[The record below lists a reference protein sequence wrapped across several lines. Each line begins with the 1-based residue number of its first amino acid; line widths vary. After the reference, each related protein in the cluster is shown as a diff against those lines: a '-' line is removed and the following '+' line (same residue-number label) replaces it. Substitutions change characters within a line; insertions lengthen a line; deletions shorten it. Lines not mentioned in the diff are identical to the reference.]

1 MESETKIEFIGGA
14 ALVLH
19 VLETLN
25 LRGLINDHFKLH
37 KNWTGI
43 DKGFIVCVWLSYIIS
58 RCDHRLSPLEDWVAE
73 HELSLSA
80 QLGQPIDIK
89 DFTDDRLGKLLDDFS
104 DSDKW
109 QPFEISVNK
118 HLLRVYDLSGRSIQ
132 LDATIGQ
139 SFGKVA
145 KDGLLQYG
153 YSKQFRADLPQFK
166 TMLANLGDENIPLA
180 SITVSGEK
188 SDDQLYIPIIDLAK
202 QSLSGNGLLW
212 QGDKKMSALA
222 TRAHVVG
229 LKDYYLSPLSEVHIP
244 KSVLLSDYL
253 VDFLAGT
260 QALEV
265 VMRKDKEIAKGFET
279 SVEQEYEGKKWT
291 ERHLV
296 VRSAQ
301 YAAAEQKSLDAKL
314 AKSVKA
320 ITSLNERVQ
329 GKKVFKDEKTLKLHI
344 ESILKNNKSTGLI
357 DVDYDFTYE
366 TKEIRASKKKEART
380 EILFNY
386 TITCHINQEAL
397 KTKIMTLGWQVY
409 ATNMPKDLLSLEGAV
424 LLYREEYKIEHRFHN
439 LKEEVTR
446 LLPVFLK
453 KDNRIV
459 GLINLLMLAL
469 KIIATME
476 YTVKKKLEEKKE
488 SLAGL
493 YKGNPKIATENPTIS
508 KIMEAM
514 ASISIAYIIKNQ
526 KVVQCFINKLKP
538 IQIVIMDL
546 LDMDTQ
552 YFKKINAVVD
562 Y

>member
-19 VLETLN
+19 VLDTLN
-25 LRGLINDHFKLH
+25 LRGIINDHFKLH

-58 RCDHRLSPLEDWVAE
+58 RCDHRLSSLEDWTSE

-80 QLGQPIDIK
+80 QLGQTIDIK

-104 DSDKW
+104 DSDTW

-118 HLLRVYDLSGRSIQ
+118 HLLRVYDLSGRHIQ

-139 SFGKVA
+139 SFGKVV

-153 YSKQFRADLPQFK
+153 YSKQLRADLPQFK

-180 SITVSGEK
+180 SITVSGEH
-188 SDDQLYIPIIDLAK
+188 SDDPLYIPIIGLAK

-212 QGDKKMSALA
+212 QGDKKMSAIA
-222 TRAHVVG
+222 TRGYIVG
-229 LKDYYLSPLSEVHIP
+229 IEDYYLSPLSEVQIP

-253 VDFLAGT
+253 GNFLVGH
-260 QALEV
+260 QALDM
-265 VMRKDKEIAKGFET
+265 VMRKDKEIAKGFEKC
-279 SVEQEYEGKKWT
+279 VEQQYEGKKWT

-301 YAAAEQKSLDAKL
+301 YAEAEEKTLNARL

-320 ITSLNERVQ
+320 LEALNERTQ
-329 GKKVFKDEKTLKLHI
+329 GKKVFKDEKTLKSHI
-344 ESILKNNKSTGLI
+344 ESILKNNKSTDLI
-357 DVDYDFTYE
+357 EVDYDITYE
-366 TKEIRASKKKEART
+366 TKDIRASKKKEARIET
-380 EILFNY
+380 LFNY
-386 TITCHINQEAL
+386 KIICRINEKAL
-397 KTKIMTLGWQVY
+397 KTKIITLGWQVY
-409 ATNMPKDLLSLEGAV
+409 ATNMPKELLSLESAV
-424 LLYREEYKIEHRFHN
+424 LFYREEYKIEHRFHN

-476 YTVKKKLEEKKE
+476 YTVKKKLEENKQP
-488 SLAGL
+488 LAGL
-493 YKGNPKIATENPTIS
+493 YAGNPKIATENPTIS

-514 ASISIAYIIKNQ
+514 SSISIAYIIKEG
-526 KVVQCFINKLKP
+526 KIVQCFINKLKP

-546 LDMDTQ
+546 LDMDPK

-562 Y
+562 K

>member
-1 MESETKIEFIGGA
+1 MASETKIETIGGA

-19 VLETLN
+19 ILETLN
-25 LRGLINDHFKLH
+25 LRGLLNDHFGLH

-58 RCDHRLSPLEDWVAE
+58 RCDHRLSHLEAWVE
-73 HELSLSA
+73 EQGLSLSA
-80 QLGQPIDIK
+80 QLGQAIDIK

-104 DSDKW
+104 DSARW
-109 QPFEISVNK
+109 QAFEISLNQ

-139 SFGKVA
+139 SFGKVV

-180 SITVSGEK
+180 SITVSGEQ
-188 SDDQLYIPIIDLAK
+188 SDDELYIPIIRLAK
-202 QSLSGNGLLW
+202 QSLSGKGFLW

-222 TRAHVVG
+222 TRAYVVG
-229 LKDYYLSPLSEVHIP
+229 LEDYYLSPLSEVHIP
-244 KSVLLSDYL
+244 KSVLVSDYL

-260 QALEV
+260 QSLEV
-265 VMRKDKEIAKGFET
+265 VMRKDKEIAQGFET
-279 SVEQEYEGKKWT
+279 SVEQSYEGKKWT

-301 YAAAEQKSLDAKL
+301 YAEAEEKTLRAKL

-320 ITSLNERVQ
+320 IELLNERTQ
-329 GKKVFKDEKTLKLHI
+329 GKKVFKDEKTLKAHV
-344 ESILKNNKSTGLI
+344 ESILKNNKSTDLI
-357 DVDYDFTYE
+357 AIAYDFSYE
-366 TKEIRASKKKEART
+366 TKDIRASKKKEART

-386 TITCHINQEAL
+386 TITCSIHQDAL
-397 KTKIMTLGWQVY
+397 KTKIMTLGWLVY
-409 ATNMPKDLLSLEGAV
+409 ATNMPKDLLSLQGAV
-424 LLYREEYKIEHRFHN
+424 FFYREEYKIEHRFHN

-469 KIIATME
+469 KMIATME

-488 SLAGL
+488 PLAGL

-514 ASISIAYIIKNQ
+514 ASISIAYIINNQ
-526 KVVQCFINKLKP
+526 KIVQCFINKLKP
-538 IQIVIMDL
+538 IQIVIMEL
-546 LDMDTQ
+546 LDMDKI
-552 YFKKINAVVD
+552 YFKKICAVVD
-562 Y
+562 N